1 MRYYLKILI
10 LLILATGANCSCS
23 RNGAAKQ
30 SNPALDLYSKYA
42 DNTNLTVAYL
52 CDFKVHGDKIN
63 TVMIQAADDDVWNW
77 LLNEF
82 AVSKQLFSGFSGDTI
97 SDPSYSIEVRM
108 KWDTPPVIGE
118 DIFTKEHLSDEEI
131 EVFAQAIINKFSAAL
146 NSLLESDSQ
155 VHNASI
161 VINDD
166 IDFMSD
172 MSFGNEFKDST
183 AVKRILQTVA
193 DNLNNYGLAYSDT
206 VLNAE
211 ATFESIDQPSAIMPD
226 AAQHG
231 KDGYIAAVDH
241 INQTLWIFFYD
252 NDEESATIL
261 QHIRKDL
268 LVFQNIQ

>member
-1 MRYYLKILI
+1 
-10 LLILATGANCSCS
+10 
-23 RNGAAKQ
+23 
-30 SNPALDLYSKYA
+30 
-42 DNTNLTVAYL
+42 
-52 CDFKVHGDKIN
+52 
-63 TVMIQAADDDVWNW
+63 
-77 LLNEF
+77 
-82 AVSKQLFSGFSGDTI
+82 
-97 SDPSYSIEVRM
+97 
-108 KWDTPPVIGE
+108 
-118 DIFTKEHLSDEEI
+118 
-131 EVFAQAIINKFSAAL
+131 
-146 NSLLESDSQ
+146 
-155 VHNASI
+155 
-161 VINDD
+161 
-166 IDFMSD
+166 